1 MKHLPLF
8 KNVVLTCGAIAVA
21 TAASSCSNVTLPQN
35 KAKQL
40 VDSVNPTVYS
50 YNDASSPRSRT
61 CTEAGPLPDNVER
74 ALDMWLRKSVIKT
87 VSYAYPQYYI
97 AMVNPRT
104 GKQLTWAICSDGQG
118 NMTGVL
124 IPRDGVAAWDLPY
137 IGNYRL
143 YVCDTNDR
151 KAISDAIMET
161 LADAGYDTFRIDS
174 RKASG
179 LQSEQYLISKP
190 LTEAQRVRIEE
201 IKKAEEAESVGA
213 ETGEDE
219 DTDSSDD
226 SSTDEPPP
234 ADVDDFTDEEDSS
247 SDEESSDE
255 EGSSDEDSASE
266 EDSSSDEDSTSEEEE
281 SSDEESTSEE
291 DSF

>member
-1 MKHLPLF
+1 MKHLSLL

-201 IKKAEEAESVGA
+201 IKKAEEAESAGT
-213 ETGEDE
+213 EDSDE

-226 SSTDEPPP
+226 SATDEPPP
-234 ADVDDFTDEEDSS
+234 ADVDDITDEEDSS
-247 SDEESSDE
+247 SDEESTDE
-255 EGSSDEDSASE
+255 E
-266 EDSSSDEDSTSEEEE
+266 SSSDEEE
-281 SSDEESTSEE
+281 SSEEDTTSEDETSEE

>member
-1 MKHLPLF
+1 MKHLSFL
-8 KNVVLTCGAIAVA
+8 KNVVLTSGAIAVV
-21 TAASSCSNVTLPQN
+21 AAVSSCSNVTLPQN

-40 VDSVNPTVYS
+40 VDGINPTVYS
-50 YNDASSPRSRT
+50 YNDASSPRTRT

-143 YVCDTNDR
+143 YVCDTKDR

-179 LQSEQYLISKP
+179 LQGEQYLISKP
-190 LTEAQRVRIEE
+190 LTEAQKVRIEE
-201 IKKAEEAESVGA
+201 IKKAEEADTQTTEE
-213 ETGEDE
+213 ETEEEENTDSE
-219 DTDSSDD
+219 DTDAS
-226 SSTDEPPP
+226 EPPP
-234 ADVDDFTDEEDSS
+234 ADVDDFSDDDSSSDEEES

-255 EGSSDEDSASE
+255 ESTE
-266 EDSSSDEDSTSEEEE
+266 EESTEEE
-281 SSDEESTSEE
+281 SSGEE
-291 DSF
+291 DF